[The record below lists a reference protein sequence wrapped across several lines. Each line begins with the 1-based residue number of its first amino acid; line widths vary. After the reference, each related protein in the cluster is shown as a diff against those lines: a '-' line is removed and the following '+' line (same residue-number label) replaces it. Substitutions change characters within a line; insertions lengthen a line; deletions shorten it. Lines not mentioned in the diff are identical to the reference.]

1 MKALKFATIGAGLFT
16 LLVVGVVVFAS
27 WRTDRNITVFRN
39 QVAQLGA
46 GHPAPIMNAEGQ
58 KSLPEPVKRYFAF
71 TFTGPVSSH
80 TALRLK
86 AQGRFRRPLTE
97 SFHETSAEQV
107 IAVGVPALVFSA
119 TTWISPGIWAQAY
132 DYFAQGEMEMKAK
145 VCAVLT
151 VVDQRESPELNR
163 ISLRRWLLE
172 SALYPQG
179 LLPGGPVTW
188 TPIDENSARATVTAD
203 GLSASLVAH
212 FDAQGRMT
220 HMVAEED
227 GDLTNPYHGSGEH
240 VTRSNWRQ
248 VGNQMI
254 PHDFTISRMAEG
266 KLYPFW
272 KGSITYIH
280 FENE

>member
-1 MKALKFATIGAGLFT
+1 MRALKFGVVGAGLFT
-16 LLVVGVVVFAS
+16 LIAVCVVLFAS
-27 WRTDRNITVFRN
+27 WRTEQDIIVFRN
-39 QVAQLGA
+39 EVAQVGSLF
-46 GHPAPIMNAEGQ
+46 PAPAMEAEGLE
-58 KSLPEPVKRYFAF
+58 SLPEPVKRYFAF
-71 TFTGPVSSH
+71 TFTGSVPPH
-80 TALRLK
+80 TSVRLK
-86 AQGRFRRPLTE
+86 ARGRFRRPLTE

-107 IAVGVPALVFSA
+107 IAIGAPALMFSA
-119 TTWISPGIWAQAY
+119 TTWFYPGIWARAY
-132 DYFAQGEMEMKAK
+132 DYFARGEMEMKAK
-145 VCAVLT
+145 VCAVFT
-151 VVDQRESPELNR
+151 VVDQRESPQLNR

-179 LLPGGPVTW
+179 LLPGGPVKW
-188 TPIDENSARATVTAD
+188 APIDENSARATVTAD

-227 GDLTNPYHGSGEH
+227 GDLSTPFHGSGEH
-240 VTRSNWRQ
+240 VKRSDWRQ

-272 KGSITYIH
+272 EGHVTEIH
-280 FENE
+280 FVRE